1 MPAGGT
7 RTQKLM
13 RMDQPP
19 PIAPLPKPD
28 YPQIPDAVL
37 ENGLRVLAVEDFAL
51 PKVSLCLAWPTG
63 RTSDSSG
70 NLALTSLA
78 IELLEEGTETRAA
91 RQIAD
96 LLDQLAIHYGTQVR
110 MEQSQITLTVLARYL
125 EPALDLLADLVLHP
139 AFPEEELEKAR
150 KRWRSHL
157 LSQRSQPAFLTRERS
172 HAALYL
178 SHPYSRVS
186 FPVTHVEAAD
196 RGALR
201 RAHRRLMAPKGA
213 LLAFSGAVKPD
224 RATRLAER
232 YLGRWRGDA
241 PQPDRAPLPPVP
253 ESRRV
258 LLVHRPHSVQARI
271 MVAGRGL
278 PRGHRDS
285 TPLFLANQ
293 VLGGSASSRLF
304 LNLREDKGYTYG
316 AYSTMKWYRRDGV
329 ILAGADVRSDVAAE
343 SVVESLNEMERLR
356 REPPGNRELNRC
368 RAELAGRFIRV
379 LETSDS
385 VADLEV
391 SRRLDGL
398 PEEHYR
404 NYVQRLQRVT
414 PETIQETARTY
425 MDPGRTVITVVAD
438 RSQVEKDLAQLGP
451 VSVYDTDG
459 NRLE

>member
-1 MPAGGT
+1 
-7 RTQKLM
+7 M

-28 YPQIPDAVL
+28 YPEIPDAVL
-37 ENGLRVLAVEDFAL
+37 GNGLRVLTAGDFAL

-63 RTSDSSG
+63 RTSDSTG

-78 IELLEEGTETRAA
+78 FELLEEGTETRAA

-110 MEQSQITLTVLARYL
+110 MERSQLTLTVLARYL
-125 EPALDLLADLVLHP
+125 EPALELLADLVMHP

-150 KRWRSHL
+150 SRWRSHL
-157 LSQRSQPAFLTRERS
+157 LSQRSQPAFLARERT
-172 HAALYL
+172 HAALYRG
-178 SHPYSRVS
+178 HPYSRVS
-186 FPVTHVEAAD
+186 FPVSHVEAAD
-196 RGALR
+196 RDALCGVR
-201 RAHRRLMAPKGA
+201 RRLLAPKGA
-213 LLAFSGAVKPD
+213 LLAFSGAVNPD
-224 RATRLAER
+224 RATRLAKR
-232 YLGRWRGDA
+232 YLGCWRGEV

-271 MVAGRGL
+271 VVAGRGL

-293 VLGGSASSRLF
+293 ILGGSASSRLF

-316 AYSTMKWYRRDGV
+316 AYSTLKSYRRDGV
-329 ILAGADVRSDVAAE
+329 ILIGADVRSDVAAE
-343 SVVESLNEMERLR
+343 SVVESLKEMERLR
-356 REPPGNRELNRC
+356 REPPGKRELNRG
-368 RAELAGRFIRV
+368 RAELAGRFIRF

-385 VADLEV
+385 AADLEV

-398 PEEHYR
+398 PENYYR
-404 NYVQRLQRVT
+404 NYVQRLQQVT
-414 PETIQETARTY
+414 PDVIQETARTY
-425 MDPGRTVITVVAD
+425 MHPDRTVITVVAD
-438 RSQVEKDLAQLGP
+438 RSQVEKDLARLGP

-459 NRLE
+459 NRLD

>member
-1 MPAGGT
+1 
-7 RTQKLM
+7 M

-28 YPQIPDAVL
+28 YPEIPDTVL
-37 ENGLRVLAVEDFAL
+37 GNGLRVLTVEDFAL

-63 RTSDSSG
+63 RTSDATG
-70 NLALTSLA
+70 NLSLTSLA
-78 IELLEEGTETRAA
+78 IELLEEGTETRPA

-96 LLDQLAIHYGTQVR
+96 LLDQLAIHYGSQVR
-110 MEQSQITLTVLARYL
+110 MERSQLTLTVLARYL
-125 EPALDLLADLVLHP
+125 EPALELLADLVLHP

-150 KRWRSHL
+150 SRWKSHL
-157 LSQRSQPAFLTRERS
+157 LSQRSQPAFLARERS
-172 HAALYL
+172 HAALYR

-186 FPVTHVEAAD
+186 FPVAHVEAAD

-201 RAHRRLMAPKGA
+201 GVHRRLLAPHGA

-224 RATRLAER
+224 QATRLADR
-232 YLGRWRGDA
+232 YLGCWTGKV
-241 PQPDRAPLPPVP
+241 PEPDRAPLPPAP

-271 MVAGRGL
+271 VVAGRGL
-278 PRGHRDS
+278 PRGHPDS
-285 TPLFLANQ
+285 SPLFLANQ

-316 AYSTMKWYRRDGV
+316 AYSSMKWYRRDGV
-329 ILAGADVRSDVAAE
+329 ILIGADVRSDVAAE
-343 SVVESLNEMERLR
+343 SVMESLKEMERLR
-356 REPPGNRELNRC
+356 REPPGPRELNRC

-404 NYVQRLQRVT
+404 NYVQRLEGVT
-414 PETIQETARTY
+414 PETIRETARTY
-425 MDPGRTVITVVAD
+425 MDPERTIITVVAD
-438 RSQVEKDLAQLGP
+438 RSQVEDGLAHLGP
-451 VSVYDTDG
+451 VSIYDSDG

>member
-1 MPAGGT
+1 
-7 RTQKLM
+7 M

-125 EPALDLLADLVLHP
+125 EPALELLADLVLHP

-150 KRWRSHL
+150 KRWKSHL

-379 LETSDS
+379 LEISDS